1 VSQLG
6 GTRFGWRNPRAAPHA
21 RAQTSSP
28 PDGKGRLSA
37 ELPNMPLAAFMAL
50 LGDHA
55 ASASDTKKTVTV
67 TVRTRGAGSR
77 EATGGRQ
84 TAGPAGSGPAT

>member
-1 VSQLG
+1 
-6 GTRFGWRNPRAAPHA
+6 
-21 RAQTSSP
+21 
-28 PDGKGRLSA
+28 
-37 ELPNMPLAAFMAL
+37 MPLAAFMAL